1 MITRKREPHAKD
13 FPTHS
18 FIHHY
23 MKHMEGLET
32 SYIYDFWCACWL
44 ISIAC
49 GRAVIVDR
57 PRIPVHMNM
66 YLCLCA
72 ESGVTR
78 KSTAVEHA
86 TKIARLFDAP
96 ERNYEIIQSRMT
108 ATQLEKKLSERTEKS
123 GAAWGMISIS
133 EMVNFFGKARS
144 NGIVGLLTDL
154 YDCPQSR
161 EGGGSA
167 GQVGETNIRE
177 VCINLITASTP
188 SWLIEEITP
197 SVIEGGFTSRTLFVW
212 SEEPKKA
219 ISWPEEKEDR
229 SAVQHTF
236 ASDLCKIRD
245 DLHEIKNKVSINE
258 KALAYF
264 DRWYRTRHH
273 YRDSFRASFGSR
285 EDSHILRLAAILCI
299 ADGTKQI
306 QLQHIKAAVTNVIR
320 VRDEATKLFEGLG
333 SKTGIV
339 IAIDRI
345 RDTLVG
351 AGREVVTRT
360 DINRKVQTFIRKDQL
375 DAIMDIMKELSMV
388 QQFEIPSRK
397 GGGRPVT
404 VYRGTNAIIRKGAID
419 EVLLQL
425 Q

>member
-1 MITRKREPHAKD
+1 MKREPKAKD
-13 FPTHS
+13 FPAHS
-18 FIHHY
+18 FIHQY
-23 MKHMEGLET
+23 MKYMEGLET

-44 ISIAC
+44 ISMAC
-49 GRAVIVDR
+49 GRNVVVDR
-57 PRIPVHMNM
+57 PRIPVYMNM

-78 KSTAVEHA
+78 KSTAVDHA
-86 TKIARLFDAP
+86 TKIARLMDQP
-96 ERNYEIIQSRMT
+96 EHNYELIQSRMT
-108 ATQLEKKLSERTEKS
+108 ATQLEFKLSARTEKS

-154 YDCPQSR
+154 YDCPSSR

-167 GQVGETNIRE
+167 GQVGETTIRE
-177 VCINLITASTP
+177 VYINFITASTP

-197 SVIEGGFTSRTLFVW
+197 SVIEGGFTSRTLFIW

-219 ISWPEEKEDR
+219 ISWPDENDWR
-229 SAVQHTF
+229 GAQHTF
-236 ASDLCKIRD
+236 ASDLCEIRNKLHDIKGKIQ
-245 DLHEIKNKVSINE
+245 INE
-258 KALAYF
+258 KARAYF

-285 EDSHILRLAAILCI
+285 EDSHVLRLAAILCI
-299 ADGTKQI
+299 ADGTFQI
-306 QLQHIKAAVTNVIR
+306 QLQHIKAAIANVLR

-351 AGREVVTRT
+351 AGKDVVTGT
-360 DINRKVQTFIRKDQL
+360 DIYRKTQAFVRKDQL
-375 DAIMDIMKELSMV
+375 HAILDVMRELSLL
-388 QQFEIPSRK
+388 QQFEMPSRAK
-397 GGGRPVT
+397 GGRPLM
-404 VYRGTNAIIRKGAID
+404 VYRGTSAITRKGAID
-419 EVLLQL
+419 EILLQL
-425 Q
+425 N

>member
-1 MITRKREPHAKD
+1 MKREPKAKD
-13 FPTHS
+13 FPAYS
-18 FIHHY
+18 FIHQY

-49 GRAVIVDR
+49 GRNVIVDR
-57 PRIPVHMNM
+57 PRIPVYMNM

-78 KSTAVEHA
+78 KSTAVEAA
-86 TKIARLFDAP
+86 TKVARLFDAISKK
-96 ERNYEIIQSRMT
+96 YEIIQSRMT
-108 ATQLEKKLSERTEKS
+108 ATQLEKKLTERTERS
-123 GAAWGMISIS
+123 GGAWAMISIS

-154 YDCPQSR
+154 YDCPKTR

-167 GQVGETNIRE
+167 GQVGETTIRD
-177 VCINLITASTP
+177 VFITLITASTP

-212 SEEPKKA
+212 SEEPKRE
-219 ISWPEEKEDR
+219 ISWPEEKSSNHPEE
-229 SAVQHTF
+229 QF
-236 ASDLCKIRD
+236 ASDLFKIRSKLD
-245 DLHEIKNKVSINE
+245 EIKGRITINE
-258 KALAYF
+258 KARSAF

-273 YRDSFRASFGSR
+273 FRDSFRASFGSR
-285 EDSHILRLAAILCI
+285 EDSHILRVAAILCI
-299 ADGTKQI
+299 ADGTFQI
-306 QLQHIKAAVTNVIR
+306 QLQHIKAAIANVIK

-345 RDTLVG
+345 RDTLIG
-351 AGREVVTRT
+351 AGKEVVTGT
-360 DINRKVQTFIRKDQL
+360 DLYRKTSPFIRKDQL
-375 DAIMDIMKELSMV
+375 HAILDIMRELSLL
-388 QQFEIPSRK
+388 QHFEIPSKRQ
-397 GGGRPVT
+397 GGRPLS
-404 VYRGTNAIIRKGAID
+404 VYRGTSAITRKGAVD
-419 EVLLQL
+419 EILLQL
-425 Q
+425 G

>member
-1 MITRKREPHAKD
+1 MKREPKAKD
-13 FPTHS
+13 FPAHS
-18 FIHHY
+18 FIHQY
-23 MKHMEGLET
+23 MRYMEGLET
-32 SYIYDFWCACWL
+32 SYIYDFWCAAWL
-44 ISIAC
+44 ISMAC
-49 GRAVIVDR
+49 GRNVIVDR

-78 KSTAVEHA
+78 KSTAVDHA
-86 TKIARLFDAP
+86 TKVARLFDFPA
-96 ERNYEIIQSRMT
+96 RNYEWIQSRMT
-108 ATQLEKKLSERTEKS
+108 ATQLEKKLSERTTKS
-123 GAAWGMISIS
+123 GHAWGMISIS

-154 YDCPQSR
+154 YDCPGTR

-177 VCINLITASTP
+177 VYINLITASTP

-197 SVIEGGFTSRTLFVW
+197 SVIEGGFTSRTLFIW

-219 ISWPEEKEDR
+219 ISWPDENNHQGALEHFGMEL
-229 SAVQHTF
+229 F
-236 ASDLCKIRD
+236 KIRNK
-245 DLHEIKNKVSINE
+245 LNEIGNKIKINE
-258 KALAYF
+258 KAKATF

-285 EDSHILRLAAILCI
+285 EDSHILRVAAILCI
-299 ADGTKQI
+299 ADGTYQI
-306 QLQHIKAAVTNVIR
+306 QLQHIKAAIANVIR

-345 RDTLVG
+345 RDALVG
-351 AGREVVTRT
+351 AGKDVVTGT
-360 DINRKVQTFIRKDQL
+360 DIYRKTQAFVRKDQL
-375 DAIMDIMKELSMV
+375 HAILDVMRELSLL
-388 QQFEIPSRK
+388 QQFEMPSRAK
-397 GGGRPVT
+397 GGRPLM
-404 VYRGTNAIIRKGAID
+404 VYRGTSAITRKGAVD
-419 EVLLQL
+419 EILLQMS
-425 Q
+425 